1 MSAVLTLSAIS
12 PLLAAEGLD
21 CFGLLPLSAC
31 RTGRTYLLER
41 QGISPD
47 AEGSVLM
54 IALPYYTQ
62 AEVRNL
68 SRYAIPRD
76 YHHIAAALFERLIP
90 RLRETFP
97 QGHFAGFA
105 DHSPIDERHAAALA
119 GLGVIGDNGL
129 ILTRQYSS
137 YVFLCEI
144 ISDLPTDSLPGQ
156 MEGCLHCGACAR
168 ACPVGLDKS
177 LCRSAL
183 TQKKGTLTPEEEE
196 IIREGGSAWG
206 CDICQEVCPFTARAL
221 DLGTICSPIPAFTEH
236 LIPYLTYKL
245 AEGMDDDTFAARAYA
260 WRGRETVLRNLRLLE
275 KENSPCPEMKK

>member
-1 MSAVLTLSAIS
+1 MSAILTHSAIS
-12 PLLAAEGLD
+12 PLLAAKGLD

-31 RTGRTYLLER
+31 RMGRIYLLER
-41 QGISPD
+41 QGISP
-47 AEGSVLM
+47 ATEGSVLM
-54 IALPYYTQ
+54 MALPYYTR

-68 SRYAIPRD
+68 SRYAIPPD
-76 YHHIAAALFERLIP
+76 YHRIAADLFEWMIP
-90 RLRETFP
+90 RLQEIFP
-97 QGHFAGFA
+97 GGRFVGFA

-119 GLGVIGDNGL
+119 GLGAMGDNGL
-129 ILTRQYSS
+129 ILTRRYSS

-144 ISDLPTDSLPGQ
+144 ISDLPTDALPRPA
-156 MEGCLHCGACAR
+156 EECLHCGACTR

-183 TQKKGTLTPEEEE
+183 TQKKGILTPEEEE
-196 IIREGGSAWG
+196 AIRKGGSAWG

-221 DLGTICSPIPAFTEH
+221 AEETIFSPLPEMNER
-236 LIPYLTYKL
+236 LIPYLTPEL

-275 KENSPCPEMKK
+275 KENPPCSKMKK